1 MFQFF
6 SILIHLI
13 NLVTIMY
20 MVFKEKRSANSIIAW
35 TLILYI
41 APLLGF
47 IVFLMIGRRINN
59 SKIFNVKESE
69 LKIFEKYK
77 QQVAQTNISDLPAS
91 NMIMAIENLE
101 YCPFRNDNEVE
112 LFSDGQQFFDSLLEN
127 LKKAQKSINI
137 QFYIFRRDE
146 IGNKILDIL
155 IEKAKSGVEVRFLY
169 DSVGS
174 RSLTKERL
182 RDLIA
187 VGGKVG
193 EFFPAWLR
201 LININMNFRNHRK
214 IVVIDRRIGYIGGF
228 NVGDEYLGKDAKFG
242 YWRDTHIKFT
252 GSSVKDLNL
261 RFLADWRYAT
271 KEDISLHPVLPD
283 LTQNNQN
290 IGMQIVSSGPN
301 TGNKHE
307 IKLSYLKMIQRAKK
321 YIYIQSPYLIIDKS
335 IADSLKLAAISGV
348 DVRVMIPGKGDHPFV
363 YWANLGYAGEV
374 LNYGVKIYHYDKDAF
389 LHAKTVVIDDEV
401 CSVGTANMD
410 TRSFELNFEVNA
422 IIYSEEI
429 AKQQKNQFE
438 ADILKSTE
446 LTLTDYKNRS
456 TIVKIKESLSRLFS
470 GVL

>member
-174 RSLTKERL
+174 RSLTKEKL

-290 IGMQIVSSGPN
+290 IGM
-301 TGNKHE
+301 
-307 IKLSYLKMIQRAKK
+307 
-321 YIYIQSPYLIIDKS
+321 
-335 IADSLKLAAISGV
+335 
-348 DVRVMIPGKGDHPFV
+348 HP
-363 YWANLGYAGEV
+363 V
-374 LNYGVKIYHYDKDAF
+374 L
-389 LHAKTVVIDDEV
+389 
-401 CSVGTANMD
+401 
-410 TRSFELNFEVNA
+410 
-422 IIYSEEI
+422 
-429 AKQQKNQFE
+429 
-438 ADILKSTE
+438 
-446 LTLTDYKNRS
+446 
-456 TIVKIKESLSRLFS
+456 
-470 GVL
+470 

>member
-174 RSLTKERL
+174 RSLTKEKL
-182 RDLIA
+182 RDLILQCESRRDLLEA
-187 VGGKVG
+187 PTWKRYIDTTVSEKVT
-193 EFFPAWLR
+193 E
-201 LININMNFRNHRK
+201 
-214 IVVIDRRIGYIGGF
+214 IVNGLVI
-228 NVGDEYLGKDAKFG
+228 
-242 YWRDTHIKFT
+242 
-252 GSSVKDLNL
+252 
-261 RFLADWRYAT
+261 
-271 KEDISLHPVLPD
+271 
-283 LTQNNQN
+283 
-290 IGMQIVSSGPN
+290 
-301 TGNKHE
+301 
-307 IKLSYLKMIQRAKK
+307 
-321 YIYIQSPYLIIDKS
+321 
-335 IADSLKLAAISGV
+335 
-348 DVRVMIPGKGDHPFV
+348 
-363 YWANLGYAGEV
+363 
-374 LNYGVKIYHYDKDAF
+374 
-389 LHAKTVVIDDEV
+389 
-401 CSVGTANMD
+401 
-410 TRSFELNFEVNA
+410 
-422 IIYSEEI
+422 
-429 AKQQKNQFE
+429 
-438 ADILKSTE
+438 
-446 LTLTDYKNRS
+446 
-456 TIVKIKESLSRLFS
+456 
-470 GVL
+470 